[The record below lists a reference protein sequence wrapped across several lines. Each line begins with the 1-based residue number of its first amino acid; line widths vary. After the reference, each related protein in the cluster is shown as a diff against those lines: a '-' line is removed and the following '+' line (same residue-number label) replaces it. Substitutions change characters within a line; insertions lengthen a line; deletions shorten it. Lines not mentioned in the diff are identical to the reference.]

1 MNFRLFSGLTLLLV
15 LSFSTGCVSRLFYH
29 PSPILRE
36 TPEVLGID
44 YEDVYFPSED
54 GTRLHGWFL
63 PARTQPGWATVVQLH
78 GNAHNVSSHYR
89 YVTWLVAEGVNVLCF
104 DYRGYGLSEGKPE
117 RAGILKDSRAAIRY
131 AASRPDVDP
140 DRIVLLGQSLGG
152 ANAVVAAA
160 TLQDVTVRGVIVD
173 SAFYS
178 YRSIV
183 ADKIK
188 LIPVLAWFRAPL
200 SWILIGNRYSP
211 GPVIGSLAPMPLLF
225 FHSIEDPVVPVSH
238 THRLYEAAGEP
249 KQLYLI
255 DQRGHIDALGSQ
267 RDRMRPRVLAFIRSA
282 VESDQG
288 SDN

>member
-117 RAGILKDSRAAIRY
+117 RAGILRREGLRQVWEGTFAEY
-131 AASRPDVDP
+131 YEPFTGEP
-140 DRIVLLGQSLGG
+140 LGSPEQSWT
-152 ANAVVAAA
+152 AAVV
-160 TLQDVTVRGVIVD
+160 LDW
-173 SAFYS
+173 
-178 YRSIV
+178 
-183 ADKIK
+183 
-188 LIPVLAWFRAPL
+188 LA
-200 SWILIGNRYSP
+200 
-211 GPVIGSLAPMPLLF
+211 
-225 FHSIEDPVVPVSH
+225 
-238 THRLYEAAGEP
+238 
-249 KQLYLI
+249 
-255 DQRGHIDALGSQ
+255 
-267 RDRMRPRVLAFIRSA
+267 
-282 VESDQG
+282 
-288 SDN
+288 